1 MIFIKFLRLLSTP
14 PLSTHTHSH
23 TVGGGGDREGRCKWD
38 RQRNMLSWRFPFLPL
53 SLPLSPSLSY
63 ILCLQLTLCFYRY
76 LCWTRI
82 LNTNTSSYTHTSTR
96 TDTHTDARI
105 ASASS
110 CTIWPNSHQN
120 LMLKLTNL
128 FTNLLKRSLS
138 SCSFD
143 CLLGERGEGCM
154 QAGRGSVPEGCF
166 LMAAHDAK
174 VFCADVIHLTRSTKP
189 QLSRAKFER
198 CDAICSRL
206 HVQ

>member
-14 PLSTHTHSH
+14 PLSTHTH
-23 TVGGGGDREGRCKWD
+23 TVTQWGERETERVDVSETDNATCSAGAS
-38 RQRNMLSWRFPFLPL
+38 LSYL
-53 SLPLSPSLSY
+53 SLPPSLSL

-82 LNTNTSSYTHTSTR
+82 LNTNTSSHTHTSTR
-96 TDTHTDARI
+96 THQYTHTGARI

-154 QAGRGSVPEGCF
+154 QAGRGSRQG
-166 LMAAHDAK
+166 
-174 VFCADVIHLTRSTKP
+174 
-189 QLSRAKFER
+189 
-198 CDAICSRL
+198 
-206 HVQ
+206 